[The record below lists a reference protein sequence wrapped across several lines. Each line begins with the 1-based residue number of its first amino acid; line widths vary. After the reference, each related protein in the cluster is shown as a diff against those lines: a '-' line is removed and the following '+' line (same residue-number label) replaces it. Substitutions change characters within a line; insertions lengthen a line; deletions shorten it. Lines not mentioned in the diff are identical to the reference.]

1 MNAWERTRLE
11 DIILNLLKKNSTQWQ
26 MVKPPIEVR
35 IQPDSSVPW
44 EESENIERFEN
55 SPDTVWPQAQPLDR
69 STTVTYDHTRTKL
82 LLTLKILFFGGET
95 DLREEFVDFESVPG
109 VGSTFNFLCIHSD
122 I

>member
-1 MNAWERTRLE
+1 
-11 DIILNLLKKNSTQWQ
+11 
-26 MVKPPIEVR
+26 MVKPLIEVR

-44 EESENIERFEN
+44 EESENIERLEN

-82 LLTLKILFFGGET
+82 LLTLKILFFSGET

>member
-1 MNAWERTRLE
+1 M
-11 DIILNLLKKNSTQWQ
+11 LKPLKE
-26 MVKPPIEVR
+26 VK
-35 IQPDSSVPW
+35 IQPDSSVPC
-44 EESENIERFEN
+44 EEGENVGRFEN

-95 DLREEFVDFESVPG
+95 DLREEFVDFECVPG

>member
-26 MVKPPIEVR
+26 MVKTLIEVR

-44 EESENIERFEN
+44 EESENIERLEN
-55 SPDTVWPQAQPLDR
+55 SPDTVWPQAQPFDR